1 MRLRYFQRFS
11 NTSGCITP
19 PGIAPAAYSRR
30 QHIVKARDYIPK
42 NAPRPHDEQILAGEM
57 GVSDLKRGDKTEALI
72 VRYECRDGTLHRWI
86 SPFVRPTTGGMA
98 LGGALEMGGGGG
110 GRPKGGSPAWSGQN
124 FFFGEDIRLLS
135 AGCNC
140 CRRPPVLGLSCIFC
154 GCVCGCFISPRFGL
168 FRIGHPFYDF
178 WSWTR
183 KTPLSLK
190 KNGVMTIL
198 KWSQILDKMKKYFQR

>member
-110 GRPKGGSPAWSGQN
+110 DGRRAVRQPVLAKIFS
-124 FFFGEDIRLLS
+124 LVKTS
-135 AGCNC
+135 AC
-140 CRRPPVLGLSCIFC
+140 CRRDAIAAGGPPCWG
-154 GCVCGCFISPRFGL
+154 
-168 FRIGHPFYDF
+168 
-178 WSWTR
+178 
-183 KTPLSLK
+183 
-190 KNGVMTIL
+190 
-198 KWSQILDKMKKYFQR
+198 